1 MDLKVKSHTLSKY
14 FISKIALNT
23 PHNILAVLVDSAD
36 TLSFFHLSPE
46 PTPIF
51 QGMSKPSGKKNCLAW
66 SNDGTYLALGSNNLE
81 LWKFDG
87 KKMVPI
93 KNYSE
98 DFLDVKI
105 VAWSPDSLSVAYGGL
120 SIKNA
125 IKIKNIQSGSTKD
138 LPITHAVCSISF
150 DPFGKYLLLLLR
162 NNFVSVY
169 NSTNLSKVREIQL
182 GLNGNPK

>member
-1 MDLKVKSHTLSKY
+1 MDLKVKSHILSKY
-14 FISKIALNT
+14 FISKIALNH

-36 TLSFFHLSPE
+36 TLSFFHLAPS

-105 VAWSPDSLSVAYGGL
+105 VAWSPDSQSIAYGGL
-120 SIKNA
+120 SMKNS
-125 IKIKNIQSGSTKD
+125 IKIKNIQTGATKD
-138 LPITHAVCSISF
+138 ILISLAVCGISF
-150 DPFGKYLLLLLR
+150 DPFGKYLLILLR
-162 NNFVSVY
+162 NNFLYVY
-169 NSTNLSKVREIQL
+169 NSANLSKT
-182 GLNGNPK
+182 K